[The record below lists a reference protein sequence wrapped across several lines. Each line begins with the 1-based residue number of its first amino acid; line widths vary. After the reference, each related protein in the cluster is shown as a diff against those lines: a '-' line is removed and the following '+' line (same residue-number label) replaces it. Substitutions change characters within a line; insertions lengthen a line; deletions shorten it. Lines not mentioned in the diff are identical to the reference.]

1 MAENDYFDHTSQDGT
16 EFSERITAQGY
27 QYAYAGENIA
37 AGYTNAYTVMYGTDD
52 LALISAFDVKLGH
65 DGFSSWEEVG
75 QGWSD
80 ADWES
85 WDGGWMGSTGH
96 RKSILN
102 DVFTDIGVGY
112 YYFPSDTGESNYYH
126 YWTQDFA
133 SGDTAAVPI
142 PPSILLFGSGLIWIV
157 RGRQLLFRR

>member
-1 MAENDYFDHTSQDGT
+1 MGIQNWFFLQRGLNGLAGLTADSRLQDAADLHSQDMAENDYFDHTSQDGT

-126 YWTQDFA
+126 Y
-133 SGDTAAVPI
+133 
-142 PPSILLFGSGLIWIV
+142 
-157 RGRQLLFRR
+157 